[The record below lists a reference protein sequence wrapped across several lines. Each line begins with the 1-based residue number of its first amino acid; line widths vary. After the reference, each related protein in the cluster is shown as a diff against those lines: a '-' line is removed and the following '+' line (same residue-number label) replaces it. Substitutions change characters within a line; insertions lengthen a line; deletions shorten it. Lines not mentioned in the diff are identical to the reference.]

1 MPSPDRQGRLA
12 AINVPELSPADDA
25 FTHLVTQT
33 PLDWIRLSGVPAN
46 AIERN
51 VRGVKLSRYRAA
63 LQAALAVQPGRFV
76 ISHLPLMSAAV
87 SQAMAML
94 RRRAPHLAF
103 AFNFTTLPDGMRL
116 RYMRQA
122 LARVDQFTIFSQ
134 HERALYSNL
143 FGIEP
148 ERFVP
153 VMWTQDAPPV
163 QAEPGLAGDQPYL
176 CAIGGEGRDFAMLME
191 TARRLGPAVKMVVI
205 ARPHSLGS
213 VSVPDHVEVLA
224 NIPLARVWRIATDSL
239 GVLVPL
245 KARETCCGHITLVA
259 TKLLGLP
266 MITTHAYAT
275 REYVE
280 GREAVLECE
289 PGDVA
294 AFTALAQ
301 RLVDERDVMRAAAQ
315 KAIPHE
321 RDVHDRRHWA
331 DHLDAFIHAKVAA
344 GG

>member
-12 AINVPELSPADDA
+12 AINVPDLTPADDA
-25 FTHLVTQT
+25 FTHLVTRT
-33 PLDWIRLSGVPAN
+33 PLDWIRLSGLPSN

-51 VRGVKLSRYRAA
+51 VRGVRLSRYRAA
-63 LQAALAVQPGRFV
+63 LQAAMAVQPGRFV

-87 SQAMAML
+87 SQAMAVL
-94 RRRAPHLAF
+94 RRPAPHLAF
-103 AFNFTTLPDGMRL
+103 AFNFTNRPDGMRL

-122 LARVDQFTIFSQ
+122 LARVDQFTIFSH
-134 HERALYSNL
+134 HERGLYSSL

-163 QAEPGLAGDQPYL
+163 QAEPGLGGDQPYL
-176 CAIGGEGRDFAMLME
+176 CAIGGEGRDFALLME
-191 TARRLGPAVKMVVI
+191 TARRLGPAMKMVVI
-205 ARPHSLGS
+205 ARPHSMAG
-213 VSVPDHVEVLA
+213 VSVPDNVEVLF

-245 KARETCCGHITLVA
+245 TTRETCCGHITLVA

-266 MITTHAYAT
+266 MMTTHAYAT

-289 PGDVA
+289 PGDA
-294 AFTALAQ
+294 TAFTALAQ
-301 RLVDERDVMRAAAQ
+301 RLIDEQPAFRAAAQ
-315 KAIPHE
+315 KAMPHE
-321 RDVHDRRHWA
+321 LAVHDRRHWA
-331 DHLDAFIHAKVAA
+331 DHVDAFIQAKVLA
-344 GG
+344 GN